1 MLQHMSKFPTATTP
15 FANLLMRRLKLVAN
29 SESGH
34 CYILGNGGSLKHI
47 DFSLLNPD
55 IAIGCNLQFLHN
67 ESNSINLKY
76 FTHLDPI
83 AALGEVKTPLRAQF
97 EEYIK
102 EHDEIS
108 FFLSMR
114 DMFRVTGSN
123 VYHLAPLGNNWPG
136 NRDHRKQ
143 LQFRSDSQPL
153 LGSLR
158 GQINLAIFLGFTS
171 ATLLGHDYLLTPTRS
186 GHFYELGQGAL
197 VDLNGWNSDFI
208 MNATKFIEL
217 SIVSPE
223 PATSVIQI
231 VSMTESP
238 TLTARYR
245 ENFEIID
252 DLDLQILAEANN
264 RFGFGYTLN

>member
-1 MLQHMSKFPTATTP
+1 MSKFPTATTP
-15 FANLLMRRLKLVAN
+15 IANVLMRKLKVVAN

-47 DFSLLNPD
+47 DLSLLTSD

-83 AALGEVKTPLRAQF
+83 SALGETNTPLRVKF
-97 EEYIK
+97 EKYIK
-102 EHDEIS
+102 DHDEIS

-114 DMFRVTGSN
+114 DIFRVTNKN

-136 NRDHRKQ
+136 NKDPHKQ

-186 GHFYELGQGAL
+186 GHFYELGQGVI

-208 MNATKFIEL
+208 RDATQFIDL
-217 SIVSPE
+217 RIVSPE

-231 VSMTESP
+231 VSTTESP
-238 TLTARYR
+238 ELTARYK

-252 DLDLQILAEANN
+252 GSDLQILAEANN
-264 RFGFGYTLN
+264 RFGFGYSLN